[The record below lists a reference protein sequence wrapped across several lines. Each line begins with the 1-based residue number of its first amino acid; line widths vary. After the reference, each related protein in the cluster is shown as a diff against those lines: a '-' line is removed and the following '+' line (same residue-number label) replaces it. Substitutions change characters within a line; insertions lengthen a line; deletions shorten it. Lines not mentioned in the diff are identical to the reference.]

1 MSISLDKSW
10 NPHRGKS
17 CLPNLRKHAAAE
29 SMLPSCGSQGLS
41 GNQATQSQVLS
52 TPAQLSEHMMFIF
65 GGFGKE
71 RRGPVGAYFPDPE
84 LLDDQHDAVTMQLMI
99 PIGRIRPWIQRAAG
113 GTPQPADAPSD
124 TESDSDQ
131 DTPEQGVSG
140 GQLCAVCTEK
150 LQGRGHGRHP
160 NIYF

>member
-1 MSISLDKSW
+1 M
-10 NPHRGKS
+10 
-17 CLPNLRKHAAAE
+17 AAAE
-29 SMLPSCGSQGLS
+29 SMLPPCGSQGLS

-71 RRGPVGAYFPDPE
+71 RRGPVGAYIPDPE
-84 LLDDQHDAVTMQLMI
+84 LLDDQHDAVITQLMM

-113 GTPQPADAPSD
+113 GAPQPADAPSD
-124 TESDSDQ
+124 AESDSDQ

-140 GQLCAVCTEK
+140 CQLCAVSTEK

-160 NIYF
+160 NIYFRKFTFL